1 MYHISPLSMNHP
13 FRLFGHSV
21 ILVSALMILGTSLVH
36 AGVGGG
42 PFVSGTLRQTS
53 ESESITGITRLQDGT
68 FAVCGWTDSP
78 EAWDGVNVGVQPN
91 HGGSRDAFIA
101 ILSNDLKTVVAFT
114 FFGGLQNDSATDITV
129 DGNGTIVV
137 VGTTQSTSLPTRAG
151 AFSPLY
157 SNYIDGFVFGFS
169 PDLKTIRFG
178 SYINGSKND
187 MPLDVEVDEINTIFI
202 CGTTSSQDGFPTAN
216 GFDRVHD
223 GGYDAF
229 LMRLSESAGSML
241 YSTYFGAGGDDVFND
256 LAVDP
261 SGTVALA
268 ATTASASFPT
278 YPAVDPRWWWWTKD
292 RPYDWSYNGGNSDA
306 ALVIFSRDGARVI
319 VSTFFGGDGDDQG
332 SAVVLNSEE
341 ITLIGTTSSTDLPT
355 TGGVQAALAGGT
367 DVMLAKFNPTGR
379 TLLGSSY
386 YGGSGNEVVKGADRH
401 AQGQFAIWGTSTST
415 DLPKHAQGS
424 RLDPAG
430 GRDVFLSVMG
440 VGSVEITT
448 LFGGNSD
455 DDALNAAM
463 EPDGGVVFVGQ
474 TTSTMLMLDGP
485 TLASNGAID
494 GMAIR
499 YQRGEIDL
507 LSPRGGEAFCI
518 GQNVNVTWSTTE
530 MLATDQFEIEFST
543 DGSSWSVVGGPVSG
557 RQYSWTPAQSLQGQK
572 GFVRVRSLRHHAS
585 ATERT
590 VQIDPQVTIVQAPS
604 PIASVCPDG
613 MKTLRVVASAPNVRY
628 QWRRNSSPIS
638 GATSDSLLLK
648 GESSNIAGQ
657 YDVIVTGTC
666 GQSVT
671 SSTTTVTLAEMTVIK
686 EQPRDTSLAQGGT
699 LVLSVA
705 ASGANLT
712 YQWKHNGAELVGQTS
727 RTLTI
732 PNVKPASAGRYECSV
747 AGDCGVQSSGQAT
760 VTVTPTTSVSE
771 TARPGFGIY
780 PNPTSGPCML
790 TSLHPSNL
798 IEVFDLLGARVYSTG
813 NDSGSETVILDLS
826 QLPSGT
832 YIVRWGEMAGMLIR
846 E

>member
-1 MYHISPLSMNHP
+1 MYHILPLSMNHP
-13 FRLFGHSV
+13 IRLFGYSV
-21 ILVSALMILGTSLVH
+21 ILVFALMILGTSLMH

-53 ESESITGITRLQDGT
+53 ESEAITGITRLSDGT

-78 EAWDGVNVGVQPN
+78 EAWDDVTGVVQPN

-101 ILSNDLKTVVAFT
+101 ILSNDLKSVVAFT
-114 FFGGLQNDSATDITV
+114 FFGGLQNDSATDVTV

-137 VGTTQSTSLPTRAG
+137 VGTTQSASLPTKTG

-157 SNYIDGFVFGFS
+157 SNFIDGFVFGFS

-187 MPLDVEVDEINTIFI
+187 IPLDVEVDELNTIFI

-216 GFDRVHD
+216 GFDRQHD

-332 SAVVLNSEE
+332 NGVVLNSEE
-341 ITLIGTTSSTDLPT
+341 ITLIGTTSSTDLPA

-386 YGGSGNEVVKGADRH
+386 YGGSGNELVKGADRH
-401 AQGQFAIWGTSTST
+401 AQGQFAIWGTSTSS
-415 DLPKHAQGS
+415 DLPKHGHAS
-424 RLDPAG
+424 RIDPAG
-430 GRDVFLSVMG
+430 GHDVFLSIMG

-455 DDALNAAM
+455 DEALNAAM

-474 TTSTMLMLDGP
+474 TTSAQLLLDGP
-485 TLASNGAID
+485 VLINNGGID
-494 GMAIR
+494 GMAVR
-499 YQRGEIDL
+499 YQRGAIDL

-530 MLATDQFEIEFST
+530 MMATDQFEIEFST
-543 DGSSWSVVGGPVSG
+543 DERSWSVIGGPVTG
-557 RQYSWTPAQSLQGQK
+557 RQFAWTPPQALQGQK

-590 VQIDPQVTIVQAPS
+590 VQIDPQVTIVQAPL
-604 PIASVCPDG
+604 PTAWVCPDG
-613 MKTLRVVASAPNVRY
+613 TRTLRVVASAPNVRY

-638 GATSDSLLLK
+638 GATSDSLVLK
-648 GESSNIAGQ
+648 GEASNIAGQ
-657 YDVIVTGTC
+657 YDVIITGTC

-671 SSTTTVTLAEMTVIK
+671 SSTTTVTLAELTVIR
-686 EQPRDTSLAQGGT
+686 EQPRDTLLAQGGT
-699 LVLSVA
+699 LFLSVA
-705 ASGANLT
+705 ATGANLT
-712 YQWKHNGAELVGQTS
+712 YQWKHNGEELVGQTS

-732 PNVKPASAGRYECSV
+732 SSVTTASAGRYECTV
-747 AGDCGVQSSGQAT
+747 VGDCGVQYSEQAT
-760 VTVTPTTSVSE
+760 VTVTPTTSVWE
-771 TARPGFGIY
+771 AVRPGFGIY
-780 PNPTSGPCML
+780 PNPTSGLCTL
-790 TSLHPSNL
+790 TSLHPSTL
-798 IEVFDLLGARVYSTG
+798 VQVFDLLGSLVYSTG
-813 NDSGSETVILDLS
+813 NDSGSETVSLDLS

-832 YIVRWGEMAGMLIR
+832 YVVRWGNFGGMLVR